1 MKERIA
7 TIYKLSDDQIID
19 KEEYADIRD
28 EMIAAVDAKDSG
40 MVMPI
45 LISLVAEMAML
56 NSLSLEEIVGASFQI
71 IKSEYELHG
80 ELIKEFIEENKRGLM

>member
-1 MKERIA
+1 MKERVGI
-7 TIYKLSDDQIID
+7 IYKLNDDQVID
-19 KEEYADIRD
+19 REEYVDLRD
-28 EMIAAVDAKDSG
+28 EMIAAVDGKDSG

-56 NSLSLEEIVGASFQI
+56 NNLSLEEIVGASFQI
-71 IKSEYELHG
+71 MKSEYELHS